1 MEQAQKKV
9 INNYSTE
16 YLKIIL
22 ILLKIRKSS
31 KDLFNFGADPDRGS
45 NLIPVM
51 NISLIFTEF
60 FFNKCRIFIYL
71 FSSFLFIFMLKLDEL
86 FRDKE
91 IYSDLSFFQQFSL
104 DFCEKK
110 MIFSI

>member
-22 ILLKIRKSS
+22 ILLKIRTSS

-45 NLIPVM
+45 N
-51 NISLIFTEF
+51 N
-60 FFNKCRIFIYL
+60 
-71 FSSFLFIFMLKLDEL
+71 SSV
-86 FRDKE
+86 
-91 IYSDLSFFQQFSL
+91 
-104 DFCEKK
+104 
-110 MIFSI
+110 